1 MSWLIFRKTIR
12 AGPIRLTASK
22 SGLTASAGNKH
33 YRQTTST
40 SGRRTTT
47 FRLFG
52 WMKRKSRG

>member
-1 MSWLIFRKTIR
+1 MGWYYRGSKKLGPFRFT
-12 AGPIRLTASK
+12 TSK
-22 SGLTASAGNKH
+22 SGVTVSSGNRH
-33 YRQTTST
+33 YRQSVST